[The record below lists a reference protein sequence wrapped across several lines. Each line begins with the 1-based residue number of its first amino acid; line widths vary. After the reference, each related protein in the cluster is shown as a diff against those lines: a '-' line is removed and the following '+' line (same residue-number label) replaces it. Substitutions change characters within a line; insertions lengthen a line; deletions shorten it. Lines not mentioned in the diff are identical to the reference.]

1 MERIKGVVRVCKA
14 ASKRPHSRTNT
25 DINHIAAETQ
35 SATLLTREGPAVH
48 RELCHVLQALNVSQM
63 QSVRLPGEFKSGI
76 MVYVSMVLLLLLQ
89 DFPHTGQN
97 QICRAAAALDDVLA

>member
-1 MERIKGVVRVCKA
+1 MERIKSVVRVCKA
-14 ASKRPHSRTNT
+14 ASKKPHSCSNT

-35 SATLLTREGPAVH
+35 SVILLAREGPAVH

-76 MVYVSMVLLLLLQ
+76 MVYVSTAVDAGHFYAQGLSKQLLPGWLCW
-89 DFPHTGQN
+89 H
-97 QICRAAAALDDVLA
+97 